1 MTLAQSHLAMSNDF
15 AAIISATMA
24 ALLLLLIAEFQAG
37 VRGNAATATALTE
50 KYGDAIR
57 DGFFEFWSG
66 TPLPPRDKRRVERE
80 LARYRDLRRT
90 SQRRVGWQYLFVLAG
105 VALVYGLARVI
116 LWAPHSEKDLT
127 QGACVAGTALTAT
140 AVGFVL
146 LVAGFVA
153 RFVGAYRFR
162 ELQKGIELAELY
174 GIPDARDA
182 LALHRRWE
190 TETGGAPS
198 LRGLPALL
206 TAHLDIDRVLG
217 RLR

>member
-37 VRGNAATATALTE
+37 VRSNAAMATALAE
-50 KYGDAIR
+50 KYADAVR
-57 DGFFEFWSG
+57 DSFFEFWSG
-66 TPLPPRDKRRVERE
+66 TPLVPEDKRRVDRE
-80 LARYRDLRRT
+80 LARYRELRRT
-90 SQRRVGWQYLFVLAG
+90 SQRRVIWQYLFVLAG
-105 VALVYGLARVI
+105 VALVYGLVRVI
-116 LWAPHSEKDLT
+116 LWAPHPEKELT
-127 QGACVAGTALTAT
+127 TGACVAGTALLAT
-140 AVGFVL
+140 AGSFVL
-146 LVAGFVA
+146 IVAGFIA

-190 TETGGAPS
+190 AETGGAPS

-206 TAHLDIDRVLG
+206 TAHLDLDRILG